1 MYGEVKKGS
10 REFSLARTS
19 KDNPLMC
26 IRVDT
31 GCVSCKAKID
41 KGSVHFMC
49 HKYTLKLMKN
59 GTKMVCLDIMSRH
72 DREKQ
77 RYFCVWTNCPN
88 VGAKKIICVWT

>member
-49 HKYTLKLMKN
+49 HKCILKSQEH
-59 GTKMVCLDIMSRH
+59 GTNMVRLDKMSKRDRGENVIMFVFGH
-72 DREKQ
+72 
-77 RYFCVWTNCPN
+77 N
-88 VGAKKIICVWT
+88 V

>member
-31 GCVSCKAKID
+31 GCVSCKVSNILQAMKREGIAD
-41 KGSVHFMC
+41 VDGVGHAARW
-49 HKYTLKLMKN
+49 YLKK
-59 GTKMVCLDIMSRH
+59 
-72 DREKQ
+72 
-77 RYFCVWTNCPN
+77 
-88 VGAKKIICVWT
+88 

>member
-49 HKYTLKLMKN
+49 HKCILKSQEN
-59 GTKMVCLDIMSRH
+59 GTKMVRLDKMS
-72 DREKQ
+72 KQ
-77 RYFCVWTNCPN
+77 
-88 VGAKKIICVWT
+88 KKEVIV